1 MERQLQLLDQ
11 VPRSRDEADEWR
23 LDDETRAIARAGV
36 AAAREA
42 MRRAAERRGVVGRG
56 EIGRA
61 GRPAA

>member
-1 MERQLQLLDQ
+1 MGMERQLQLLDQ
-11 VPRSRDEADEWR
+11 EPGSRDEADEWR

-42 MRRAAERRGVVGRG
+42 MRRAAARRAAPEPHHV
-56 EIGRA
+56 